1 MSAAPEA
8 VRGWLAELGERGPLP
23 DGGKVDVLRA
33 VRGYLGAARE
43 HLTEVHRSAHSGSR
57 VNGLHADLMD
67 RLVRRLYR
75 IAENESVAEQG
86 GAPSRA
92 ALLAVGGYARREM
105 SIHSDV
111 DLLLLHEGAVT
122 PYVTRLSER
131 IQLWLWD
138 AGLTVGCATRTVGE
152 TLELARAD
160 NTVFTGILDTRFLA
174 GDPVFYHEFTDAIRR
189 ELLADVEH
197 FLERQI
203 ESALQRHAAY
213 GESLYLLQP
222 NVKEGAGGLRDYHA
236 AIWAMRAVLPSARG
250 LEDLLH
256 YGLLTESEMEDYR
269 DALDFLWWVRNEL
282 HLLANRRQDQMSF
295 EVQEQ
300 VAAAL
305 GYPDGGPEAP
315 LPVELF
321 MGDYYR
327 HARAIRN
334 YSELAIEQCRGRVRR
349 APGPPPRAVEVEDGF
364 RVVGDHLEIPHAAHL
379 RERPLRLLTA
389 FAVAQQNDV
398 ALSRTAERIVRENL
412 HLVDDA
418 YRSDPETTAAFLR
431 VLDSEK
437 RVMRTLMTMNEIG
450 LIARYLPEWEHIVC
464 RWQHVIYHT
473 YTVDVHS
480 IFLVEELRHL
490 WRGNY
495 ERALPDLTALM
506 RDVEDRPVLFLG
518 CLLHDIGKGFGGGD
532 HSTKGTE
539 RARVC
544 LGRLGLDA
552 ERAGRILFLVQHHLT
567 MSHIGQRRDLADPK
581 MIFEFAKL
589 VGDRTNLRNLY
600 LLTFADMRASSKA
613 SWNEWRWA
621 LLRELFERTS
631 EVLETGGPDE
641 GVAIATIESRV
652 ATRMEAARDELRA
665 LGVAEAKIDGFFEEM
680 PRRYFVSHGP
690 RQIARHARSFLGF
703 TEAKGVVTAVREM
716 RGGFSEVIVVTRDVH
731 GLYWRV
737 AGTLTAKGINILASN
752 VYTTRSG
759 LALEVY
765 RVATPPG
772 VGDDRD
778 RTWSSFEESLRK
790 VLAGAVRVE
799 DLVKRRRRP
808 IGATETPSRTPPSV
822 SIENDESD
830 FYTIVDV
837 SANDRRGL
845 LYDLTRTLAEHD
857 LEIYISKATTVLD
870 QVADTFYVKDTR
882 GAGFQ
887 KLTDPERIEG
897 LRRALLEAAQLDE
910 AADG

>member
-1 MSAAPEA
+1 
-8 VRGWLAELGERGPLP
+8 
-23 DGGKVDVLRA
+23 
-33 VRGYLGAARE
+33 
-43 HLTEVHRSAHSGSR
+43 
-57 VNGLHADLMD
+57 
-67 RLVRRLYR
+67 
-75 IAENESVAEQG
+75 
-86 GAPSRA
+86 
-92 ALLAVGGYARREM
+92 
-105 SIHSDV
+105 
-111 DLLLLHEGAVT
+111 
-122 PYVTRLSER
+122 
-131 IQLWLWD
+131 
-138 AGLTVGCATRTVGE
+138 
-152 TLELARAD
+152 
-160 NTVFTGILDTRFLA
+160 
-174 GDPVFYHEFTDAIRR
+174 
-189 ELLADVEH
+189 
-197 FLERQI
+197 
-203 ESALQRHAAY
+203 
-213 GESLYLLQP
+213 
-222 NVKEGAGGLRDYHA
+222 
-236 AIWAMRAVLPSARG
+236 
-250 LEDLLH
+250 
-256 YGLLTESEMEDYR
+256 MEDYR

-282 HLLANRRQDQMSF
+282 HLLAKRRQDQMSF

-300 VAAAL
+300 IAMAL

-327 HARAIRN
+327 HARVIRN

-349 APGPPPRAVEVEDGF
+349 APGPPARVVIAEDGF

-398 ALSRTAERIVRENL
+398 PLSRTAERIVRENL
-412 HLVDDA
+412 HLIDDA
-418 YRSDPETTAAFLR
+418 YRRDPETMAALLR
-431 VLDSEK
+431 ILDSEK

-450 LIARYLPEWEHIVC
+450 LLSRYLPEWEHIVC

-480 IFLVEELRHL
+480 IFLVEELRRL
-490 WRGNY
+490 WRGKY

-506 RDVEDRPVLFLG
+506 SDIEDRPVLFLG
-518 CLLHDIGKGFGGGD
+518 CLLHDIGKGFGSGD
-532 HSTKGTE
+532 HSAKGTE

-552 ERAGRILFLVQHHLT
+552 ERVERILFLVQHHLT

-613 SWNEWRWA
+613 GWTEWRWA
-621 LLRELFERTS
+621 LLRELFERTA

-652 ATRMEAARDELRA
+652 ATRREAARTELRA
-665 LGVAEAKIDGFFEEM
+665 LGVAEAKIDGFFDEM

-690 RQIARHARSFLGF
+690 RQIARHARTFLGF

-716 RGGFSEVIVVTRDVH
+716 RGGFSEVIVVARDVH

-737 AGTLTAKGINILASN
+737 AGTLTAKGINIFASN

-759 LALEVY
+759 LALEIY
-765 RVATPPG
+765 RVATPVG
-772 VGDDRD
+772 VGEDRD
-778 RTWSSFEESLRK
+778 RIWAGFEQSLRK
-790 VLAGAVRVE
+790 VLAGEVRVE
-799 DLVKRRRRP
+799 DLVKRRRRA
-808 IGATETPSRTPPSV
+808 IGSTGTPSRTPPSV
-822 SIENDESD
+822 TIENDESD

-845 LYDLTRTLAEHD
+845 LYDLTRTLADHD

-870 QVADTFYVKDTR
+870 QVADTFYVKDAR
-882 GAGFQ
+882 NGGFQ
-887 KLTDPERIEG
+887 KLDDPDRT
-897 LRRALLEAAQLDE
+897 LALQRALLEAAQLDE

>member
-1 MSAAPEA
+1 
-8 VRGWLAELGERGPLP
+8 
-23 DGGKVDVLRA
+23 
-33 VRGYLGAARE
+33 
-43 HLTEVHRSAHSGSR
+43 
-57 VNGLHADLMD
+57 
-67 RLVRRLYR
+67 
-75 IAENESVAEQG
+75 
-86 GAPSRA
+86 
-92 ALLAVGGYARREM
+92 
-105 SIHSDV
+105 
-111 DLLLLHEGAVT
+111 
-122 PYVTRLSER
+122 
-131 IQLWLWD
+131 
-138 AGLTVGCATRTVGE
+138 
-152 TLELARAD
+152 
-160 NTVFTGILDTRFLA
+160 
-174 GDPVFYHEFTDAIRR
+174 
-189 ELLADVEH
+189 
-197 FLERQI
+197 
-203 ESALQRHAAY
+203 
-213 GESLYLLQP
+213 
-222 NVKEGAGGLRDYHA
+222 
-236 AIWAMRAVLPSARG
+236 
-250 LEDLLH
+250 
-256 YGLLTESEMEDYR
+256 
-269 DALDFLWWVRNEL
+269 
-282 HLLANRRQDQMSF
+282 MSF

-349 APGPPPRAVEVEDGF
+349 APGPPPRVVEVEDGF

-431 VLDSEK
+431 ILDSEN

-450 LIARYLPEWEHIVC
+450 VIARYLPEWEHIVC
-464 RWQHVIYHT
+464 RWQHVMYHT

-480 IFLVEELRHL
+480 IFLVEELRRL
-490 WRGNY
+490 WSDKY

-518 CLLHDIGKGFGGGD
+518 CLLHDIGKGFGSGD

-772 VGDDRD
+772 VGEDRD
-778 RTWSSFEESLRK
+778 RTWSGFEESLRK
-790 VLAGAVRVE
+790 VLAGQVRVE

-808 IGATETPSRTPPSV
+808 IGSTETPSRTPPSV
-822 SIENDESD
+822 SIENDESE

-870 QVADTFYVKDTR
+870 QIADTFYVKDTR

-887 KLTDPERIEG
+887 KLADPERIEG
-897 LRRALLEAAQLDE
+897 LRRALLDAAQLDE